1 MSPITQIAGLG
12 RPDFLVDPGS
22 ADRNAGRKVDWSK
35 VADTYRDTPGFNVTI
50 GAGGAIAGATTV
62 PVSALSAPLPAGS
75 RLILTGANAG
85 DIQFRT
91 TAAAAAGAVSLSTEA
106 LPEAVTAADVY
117 FFEGSGGKRLPHG
130 EPVQEDP
137 TTGLVHPAADAA
149 SGATS
154 AVGLLEGPAL
164 ENDLA
169 APLTGYGLV
178 VGGVVWRDLVPHLT
192 ANKEAALKVNGTGFK
207 FEDYDD
213 SRAS

>member
-1 MSPITQIAGLG
+1 MSPITQISGLG

-22 ADRNAGRKVDWSK
+22 ADRNAGRKVDWNQ
-35 VADTYRDTPGFNVTI
+35 VPDTYRDTPGFDVTI
-50 GAGGAIAGATTV
+50 GAGGALAGATTV
-62 PVSALSAPLPAGS
+62 PVTALSAPLPAGS
-75 RLILTGANAG
+75 RLILTGASAG

-91 TAAAAAGAVSLSTEA
+91 SAAAAAGATELTTEA

-117 FFEGSGGKRLPHG
+117 AWGGSGNKKLPHG
-130 EPVQEDP
+130 EPIQEDP
-137 TTGLVHPAADAA
+137 TTGLVFPADDDT
-149 SGATS
+149 TS

-169 APLTGYGLV
+169 APLTGYGMI
-178 VGGVVWRDLVPHLT
+178 VGGVVYRDLVPHLT
-192 ANKEAALKVNGTGFK
+192 EDKETALKANGTGFK